1 MVKLRGGALEYLER
15 DGWCSLG
22 AVDVV
27 LPEHVVEFLE
37 KRVEFMQD
45 KLASLKCWVK
55 RVDAPAP
62 GSSRSRDLWTS
73 FWGPDAL
80 ADGNL
85 GLEHKFVFGRRG
97 FGAAAEKHQKE
108 ARQRFRNLRGVSGQ
122 LLWLAQVSDSATL
135 SVLQDKLYILLDAA
149 GHWKELRL
157 QVPRSKPLRFDGV
170 WGACEQDGKRENKRT
185 RVVRVAEFLQN
196 AGVPS
201 RKPLQRIS
209 GWTSGSMKL
218 GLKKGVHFWTQQWAQ
233 GRGQHPWV
241 ASKATLRKVWPHLR
255 E

>member
-1 MVKLRGGALEYLER
+1 MRRLRMTKRKMKSRGGEQ
-15 DGWCSLG
+15 G
-22 AVDVV
+22 
-27 LPEHVVEFLE
+27 
-37 KRVEFMQD
+37 
-45 KLASLKCWVK
+45 
-55 RVDAPAP
+55 
-62 GSSRSRDLWTS
+62 
-73 FWGPDAL
+73 
-80 ADGNL
+80 
-85 GLEHKFVFGRRG
+85 GRR
-97 FGAAAEKHQKE
+97 
-108 ARQRFRNLRGVSGQ
+108 RMLRRTKRERV
-122 LLWLAQVSDSATL
+122 
-135 SVLQDKLYILLDAA
+135 QDKLYILLDAA